1 MALTAG
7 FVGGACTFAAG
18 GDTGSCCPLPGKVGD
33 RRTGMIVRV
42 GNVNEMVRANPNLEK
57 VSETPVRATKQAAGR
72 DLSRV
77 VGVVGG
83 LAHREN
89 RRDRMAIDAP
99 RNEDVPMCVGRRDCV

>member
-18 GDTGSCCPLPGKVGD
+18 GDTGSCCSLPGKVGD
-33 RRTGMIVRV
+33 RRARMVIRI
-42 GNVNEMVRANPNLEK
+42 GNVNEMVRVNPNLEK

-72 DLSRV
+72 DLPRV

-89 RRDRMAIDAP
+89 RRARGTGCRDRPPKDT
-99 RNEDVPMCVGRRDCV
+99 